1 MANITRWDP
10 FGDMLSLRQAMDRLF
25 EDAFVRPRQ
34 LMHIGGEE
42 AMATLA
48 VDMHETDSDIVLSAA
63 VPGVK
68 PEDLDISI
76 QGDVLTIK
84 GESRSDDEVKEE
96 SYLRRERR
104 FGSFFRQ
111 VQLPKPVRSDGADA
125 TFENG
130 VLKLRL
136 PKSEEARERKI
147 PVKAAA
153 SDGTQPVI
161 EGQPE

>member
-1 MANITRWDP
+1 MANISRWDP

-34 LMHIGGEE
+34 LMHIGEE

-48 VDMHETDSDIVLSAA
+48 VDMHETDSDIVLTAA
-63 VPGVK
+63 VAGVK

-76 QGDVLTIK
+76 QGDILTIK
-84 GESRSDDEVKEE
+84 GESRSDEEVNEE

-147 PVKAAA
+147 PVKAG
-153 SDGTQPVI
+153 SEPSQPAI
-161 EGQPE
+161 EGNE

>member
-34 LMHIGGEE
+34 LMHLGPEDGV
-42 AMATLA
+42 ATLA
-48 VDMHETDSDIVLSAA
+48 VDMHETDGELFVSAA

-68 PEDLDISI
+68 PEDLDISV

-84 GESRSDDEVKEE
+84 GETRNDEEVKEE
-96 SYLRRERR
+96 NYVRRERR
-104 FGSFFRQ
+104 YGAFYRQ
-111 VQLPKPVRSDGADA
+111 VQLPKPVRSDGAEA

-136 PKSEEARERKI
+136 PMSEEARERKI
-147 PVKAAA
+147 PVKAAGEA
-153 SDGTQPVI
+153 SQPVI
-161 EGQPE
+161 EQGNQ